1 MQPLQSRKEINT
13 MAEKKTP
20 TQREV
25 LTLVANGT
33 ANEITKAWAEEML
46 VKLDERNA
54 KRKNTQSPNQV
65 ANEGIKEQ
73 ILATITANGAMV
85 ASELG
90 TALSVSTQKAS
101 SLCTLLVNEKKLVMG
116 ERKVKGKGA
125 VKEYSLPT
133 A

>member
-1 MQPLQSRKEINT
+1 MQPLQSRKEIKT

-33 ANEITKAWAEEML
+33 ANEVTKAWAEEML
-46 VKLDERNA
+46 AKLDERNA

-101 SLCTLLVNEKKLVMG
+101 SLCTLLVNENKLVMG

>member
-1 MQPLQSRKEINT
+1 
-13 MAEKKTP
+13 MAEKKAP

-33 ANEITKAWAEEML
+33 ANEITKTWAEEML
-46 VKLDERNA
+46 AKLDERNA
-54 KRKNTQSPNQV
+54 KRKTTQSPNQV

-101 SLCTLLVNEKKLVMG
+101 SLCTQLVNEKKLVMG